1 MVLKRR
7 NKLNLKKEIEKLK
20 EELSSKTIE
29 ESKKIMREAADN
41 LLDLKIQENAL
52 KVGEQLPEF
61 ELKNAVGKNIN
72 IYEILSK
79 GPLVISFYRGSWC
92 PYCNLELRAY
102 QEILPQIKERK
113 AFLVAISPES
123 PDKSLTF
130 SEKLALDYEI
140 LSDINND
147 VARKLGLVFKLDNSL
162 IDLYKSMGIDL
173 MESQG
178 NSNGELAVPATYV
191 VDLDGT
197 VVLAYVNTDY
207 TQRFEPEDVLEL
219 LHHIDINESGLT

>member
-1 MVLKRR
+1 M
-7 NKLNLKKEIEKLK
+7 NLKKEIEKLK
-20 EELSSKTIE
+20 EELSSKTTDE
-29 ESKKIMREAADN
+29 AKKVMLDAADK
-41 LLDLKIQENAL
+41 LLDLEIRENAL
-52 KVGEQLPEF
+52 KVGDQIPEF
-61 ELKNAVGKNIN
+61 ELKNAVGKKIM
-72 IYEILSK
+72 IYELLSK
-79 GPLVISFYRGSWC
+79 GPLVITFYRGSWC

-102 QEILPQIKERK
+102 QEILPQIKERR
-113 AFLVAISPES
+113 AYLVAISPES

-130 SEKLALDYEI
+130 SEKLELDYEI

-147 VARKLGLVFKLDNSL
+147 VARKLGIVFKLDNSL

-173 MESQG
+173 MEFQG
-178 NSNGELAVPATYV
+178 NNNGELAIPATYV

-219 LHHIDINESGLT
+219 LHHIDINESGLR